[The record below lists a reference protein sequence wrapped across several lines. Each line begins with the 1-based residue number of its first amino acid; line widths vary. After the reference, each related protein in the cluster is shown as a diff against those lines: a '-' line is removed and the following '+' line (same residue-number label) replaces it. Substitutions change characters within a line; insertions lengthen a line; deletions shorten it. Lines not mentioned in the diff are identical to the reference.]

1 MKNNDLRDKL
11 KNRIKT
17 IKLPQGI
24 VGLYLYGSVLND
36 NLRTDSDI
44 DVGMLTSYRVKPIDR
59 LNLIAVVEAE
69 IKSLFASLD
78 YEREISVLDMR
89 GKYVSVPLL
98 FKVVT
103 EGFLFYEKNR
113 NERINF
119 ENAIKSEYFD
129 LKPYIDSLI
138 KEKYEDLLKKTGTH
152 R

>member
-44 DVGMLTSYRVKPIDR
+44 DVGMLTSHRVKPIDR